1 MESVEIKDKA
11 YGCGSAGGKGF
22 DDGTGEGSGE
32 SDGHGRNYS
41 RDLAEYEIPETGYGR
56 GNKFGGGGGGDD
68 HGIPFNADLES
79 DRTTTREDYYE
90 GHGYGYGYGHG
101 LDNRYCDHRG
111 TVGECGGE
119 GYVSSRGFK
128 KSRYQ
133 RRYDL
138 GSLSGSGTEDGRGVG
153 YPSIMPPD
161 LYWKILKKD
170 SFLGWLRRTLG
181 L

>member
-11 YGCGSAGGKGF
+11 YGCGSAAGKGF

-119 GYVSSRGFK
+119 GYVSSRVYK
-128 KSRYQ
+128 IK
-133 RRYDL
+133 RRYNL
-138 GSLSGSGTEDGRGVG
+138 GNPSGSGTEDGRGAS
-153 YPSIMPPD
+153 YPPTMPYD
-161 LYWKILKKD
+161 LYREIFQEKD
-170 SFLGWLRRTLG
+170 SFLTWLRKILG
-181 L
+181 GRW